1 MVGTDSI
8 PQESFL
14 KEDSFG
20 FIKAEDF
27 ESLGI
32 LQEITG
38 KQRDRVFRYGEW
50 NAWFRQD
57 VVHIPAGDR
66 PR

>member
-20 FIKAEDF
+20 FIMAEDF

-32 LQEITG
+32 DASDIPPGTFPAHKHPSRLLSRFG
-38 KQRDRVFRYGEW
+38 GNAYG
-50 NAWFRQD
+50 F
-57 VVHIPAGDR
+57 GFF
-66 PR
+66 